1 VNANPPSGEPCE
13 ERESQ
18 GGGVADLLSGGDERS
33 EPESQIEK
41 FPAVSET
48 HTHAEG
54 AADVPARSAGAS
66 AALPCQ
72 YSDNCIGKDADG
84 KRAPLSPYRKKSRH
98 RLEMAIEWMVDKYG
112 INHVGLLTLSFG
124 VPGSG
129 RGSQATR
136 ELREQAKDLDFVQ
149 ERWRSFR
156 SNVIAMRYPDWI
168 CILEPHKDG
177 VWHIHVVVA
186 TKEDIR
192 TGTDVETLSNYKLPY
207 WMRRGKHLRNE
218 ALAAEW
224 KALRVTAC
232 KYRFGRVELLPIKKT
247 KEAFARYLGKY
258 LTKTFNLIPPGR
270 KNRLVRYS
278 RGIGRHFSM
287 RFSFNSLG
295 NLLYRTRL
303 KIAAAM
309 LNFRDYSFF
318 ADFFGPRWNYYLRD
332 IIASI
337 PIPLVFG
344 KSNFET
350 GVAAKLL
357 EAYTTDPL
365 PYLDPES
372 KKKMSAAYRMM
383 WRKFEEI
390 AFDVSAGER
399 WQEAMAPEADNIDVG
414 PLTEANLHAD
424 LFDTS
429 GNPF

>member
-1 VNANPPSGEPCE
+1 MNENLPGETRDE
-13 ERESQ
+13 TVSQ
-18 GGGVADLLSGGDERS
+18 GGGPSVSLSGGVEQR
-33 EPESQIEK
+33 EPESQTSSCTV
-41 FPAVSET
+41 ASVL
-48 HTHAEG
+48 HADTGG
-54 AADVPARSAGAS
+54 AASERGVAAPD

-72 YSDNCIGKDADG
+72 YSDNCIGKDS
-84 KRAPLSPYRKKSRH
+84 RPAPLSPYRKKSRH
-98 RLEMAIEWMVDKYG
+98 RLIMAVEWMVNKYG

-136 ELREQAKDLDFVQ
+136 ELRELAKDLEFVQ
-149 ERWRSFR
+149 KRWASFR
-156 SNVIAMRYPDWI
+156 SNVIAVRYQDWI

-186 TKEDIR
+186 TKDDIR
-192 TGTDVETLSNYKLPY
+192 TGTDVETLSNYSLPY

-224 KALRVTAC
+224 KALRETAC

-258 LTKTFNLIPPGR
+258 LTKTFNLIEPGR

-278 RGIGRHFSM
+278 RGIGRHLSI
-287 RFSFNSLG
+287 RFSIYSLG

-303 KIAAAM
+303 KMAAAM
-309 LNFRDYSFF
+309 LNFRDYGYF

-337 PIPLVFG
+337 PIPLVFAKG
-344 KSNFET
+344 NFEN

-357 EAYTTDPL
+357 AQYAADPL
-365 PYLDPES
+365 PYLDPET
-372 KKKMSAAYRMM
+372 KKKLSAAYQVL
-383 WRKFEEI
+383 WRKFEEF
-390 AFDVSAGER
+390 ALDASAGTR
-399 WQEAMAPEADNIDVG
+399 WQEAMTPEADNIDVG
-414 PLTEANLHAD
+414 PVTAED
-424 LFDTS
+424 LQTTMLKSSDD
-429 GNPF
+429 PF

>member
-1 VNANPPSGEPCE
+1 
-13 ERESQ
+13 
-18 GGGVADLLSGGDERS
+18 
-33 EPESQIEK
+33 
-41 FPAVSET
+41 
-48 HTHAEG
+48 
-54 AADVPARSAGAS
+54 VPARSAGMS
-66 AALPCQ
+66 SSLPCQ
-72 YSDNCIGKDADG
+72 YSDNCIGNDFVG
-84 KRAPLSPYRKKSRH
+84 KPAPLSPYRKKSRH
-98 RLEMAIEWMVDKYG
+98 RLEMAIEWMVNKHG
-112 INHVGLLTLSFG
+112 INNVGLLTLSFG

-129 RGSQATR
+129 RGSLATKILR
-136 ELREQAKDLDFVQ
+136 ELAKDLDFVQ
-149 ERWRSFR
+149 NRWASFR
-156 SNVIAMRYPDWI
+156 SNIIANRYEDWI

-186 TKEDIR
+186 TKADIR

-224 KALRVTAC
+224 KALRETAC

-258 LTKTFNLIPPGR
+258 LTKAFNLIAPGR

-278 RGIGRHFSM
+278 RGIGKHFSM
-287 RFSFNSLG
+287 RFSIHGLG

-309 LNFRDYSFF
+309 LNFQDYSFF

-337 PIPLVFG
+337 PIPLVFAKG
-344 KSNFET
+344 NFES

-357 EAYTTDPL
+357 AQYVADPL
-365 PYLDPES
+365 PYLDPET
-372 KKKMSAAYRMM
+372 KKKMSAAYRAL

-390 AFDVSAGER
+390 AFDTSAQSR
-399 WQEAMAPEADNIDVG
+399 WQEATSPEADNIDVG
-414 PLTEANLHAD
+414 PVNSDDFQREM
-424 LFDTS
+424 FEKPYE
-429 GNPF
+429 PF